1 MLDRSGILDKD
12 LIKLANQA
20 EKMLKKKKD
29 FARNA
34 IKNLPE
40 SEAKM
45 KVKLSGLLKSTTS
58 KNANSEDL
66 IKELNKIVS
75 GR

>member
-34 IKNLPE
+34 INNLPE

-45 KVKLSGLLKSTTS
+45 KAKLSGLLKSTTS
-58 KNANSEDL
+58 KNADPEDL
-66 IKELNKIVS
+66 IKELKKIVS
-75 GR
+75 ER